1 MSCYMSIIWKSEV
14 WALLVSPVEVLMANI
29 YICDICIG
37 FCINI
42 LICHC
47 CLLHLVSC
55 HALLESFKYLSF
67 MIFLNFGTG
76 NQLML
81 INLSWSWLPFVI
93 FDCHKNSLSAV
104 VSVVAWVILLPAGCQ
119 QGIHQYLDL
128 LGLIL
133 RFFTLVDSST
143 PDFIG
148 SGWGMVPQKLYILR
162 NFRMWTPSMQG
173 ISLTWLLDNF
183 QVSWQF
189 HGRLMFQIWLYS
201 LNGFQSYGGLNSRV
215 CPQTFSAP

>member
-1 MSCYMSIIWKSEV
+1 
-14 WALLVSPVEVLMANI
+14 MANI

-81 INLSWSWLPFVI
+81 INLS
-93 FDCHKNSLSAV
+93 
-104 VSVVAWVILLPAGCQ
+104 
-119 QGIHQYLDL
+119 
-128 LGLIL
+128 
-133 RFFTLVDSST
+133 
-143 PDFIG
+143 
-148 SGWGMVPQKLYILR
+148 
-162 NFRMWTPSMQG
+162 
-173 ISLTWLLDNF
+173 
-183 QVSWQF
+183 
-189 HGRLMFQIWLYS
+189 
-201 LNGFQSYGGLNSRV
+201 
-215 CPQTFSAP
+215 